1 MEWQDQRSDGLV
13 TFATTRDGRRCLRF
27 THAFIHIL
35 MLGLMFVDS
44 DKNEALVLCY
54 DKSWLQTRTESTQ
67 NV

>member
-1 MEWQDQRSDGLV
+1 
-13 TFATTRDGRRCLRF
+13 
-27 THAFIHIL
+27 